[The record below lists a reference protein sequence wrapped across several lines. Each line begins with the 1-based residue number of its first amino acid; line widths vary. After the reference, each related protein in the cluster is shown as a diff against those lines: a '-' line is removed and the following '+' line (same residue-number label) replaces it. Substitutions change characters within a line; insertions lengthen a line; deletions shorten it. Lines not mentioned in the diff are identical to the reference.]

1 MNDPEIIKTNGATF
15 KRLISAKEIEE
26 KIVLLAQQIRNDMG
40 NAEVPVFLCVLKGA
54 FIFAADLVRNY
65 NGLCELQFLRIS
77 SYNGADSTGKV
88 TMYPGL
94 DVDMIKGRRVVVVED
109 IVDTGRTMRQMLSSL
124 RVRHPKSVDICTL
137 FLKPDKL
144 EEPLDIKYAAFTIP
158 NNFIVGYGLDYDQL
172 GRGLKEVYTL
182 VE

>member
-26 KIVLLAQQIRNDMG
+26 KIVQLAQQIRNDMG

-109 IVDTGRTMRQMLSSL
+109 IVDTGLSMNCLLKDLREHEPRTLEVAALFTKPSRLCHD
-124 RVRHPKSVDICTL
+124 VKVDYSCFEI
-137 FLKPDKL
+137 PD
-144 EEPLDIKYAAFTIP
+144 A
-158 NNFIVGYGLDYDQL
+158 FIVGYGLDYDGQY
-172 GRGLKEVYTL
+172 RNFPAIYVKE
-182 VE
+182 